1 MTARLVVRER
11 DQQPRPFPL
20 SDSVTTIGREPD
32 CGLVLDYAQVSRLHA
47 RVESVDARYILVDC
61 DSTNGT
67 FVNGQ
72 RLDGRRLLES
82 GDQVRIADIP
92 ITFLDDSL
100 EGLRAA
106 LDRARMLAGGETVDR
121 KNALQL
127 VEDVGAVTQS
137 HGISDLAETA
147 AAIRLEAQGLSPAD
161 LETSAGMVAAT
172 IFVQRPD
179 LRRLQAADG
188 TVTILITDIEDST
201 PLTDRLGDQRWM
213 ELLRTHNAIIRRHV
227 SEHRGFEVKAQGDG
241 FMIAF
246 KSPRDAILAAI
257 GIQRAFAAYNAE
269 GPVEPVR
276 VRIGLHSGEA
286 VQQGDDFYGKN
297 VIIATRVSAQAHGG
311 EILVSAALKAVTEG
325 EGEGEIAFGEG
336 REVELK
342 GLPGPHTVFP
352 VTW

>member
-1 MTARLVVRER
+1 MTARLVVREQ
-11 DQQPRPFPL
+11 DQEPRPVPL
-20 SDSVTTIGREPD
+20 GDSVTTIGREPD
-32 CGLVLDYAQVSRLHA
+32 CGLVLDYSQVSRLHA
-47 RVESVDARYILVDC
+47 QVEHVDARYVLVDC

-72 RLDGRRLLES
+72 RIDGRRVLES
-82 GDQVRIADIP
+82 GDQLRVADISM
-92 ITFLDDSL
+92 TFLDDSL

-106 LDRARMLAGGETVDR
+106 LDRARILAGGETVDR
-121 KNALQL
+121 RDALRL
-127 VEDVGAVTQS
+127 IDDVGEVAQTL
-137 HGISDLAETA
+137 GISDLAETA
-147 AAIRLEAQGLSPAD
+147 AAIRLEAQGLSLAD
-161 LETSAGMVAAT
+161 LQTSVGMVAAT
-172 IFVQRPD
+172 VYVQRPD

-269 GPVEPVR
+269 GPEEPVR
-276 VRIGLHSGEA
+276 VRIGLHTGEA
-286 VQQGDDFYGKN
+286 VRQGDDFYGKS
-297 VIIATRVSAQAHGG
+297 VIIATRVSTQARGA
-311 EILVSAALKAVTEG
+311 EILVSSAVKALTEG
-325 EGEGEIAFGEG
+325 DGDIAFGEG

-352 VTW
+352 VDW

>member
-1 MTARLVVRER
+1 MTARLVVREQ
-11 DQQPRPFPL
+11 DQEPRPVPL
-20 SDSVTTIGREPD
+20 GDSVTTIGREAD
-32 CGLVLDYAQVSRLHA
+32 CGLVLDYSQVSRLHA
-47 RVESVDARYILVDC
+47 RVEHVDAGYVLIDC

-72 RLDGRRLLES
+72 RIEGRRLLES
-82 GDQVRIADIP
+82 GDQLRVADISM
-92 ITFLDDSL
+92 TFLDESP

-106 LDRARMLAGGETVDR
+106 LERASALAGGETVDR
-121 KNALQL
+121 KNALRL
-127 VEDVGAVTQS
+127 IDDVGEVAQTL
-137 HGISDLAETA
+137 GISDLAETA
-147 AAIRLEAQGLSPAD
+147 AAIRLEAQGLSVAD
-161 LETSAGMVAAT
+161 LQTSVGMVAAT
-172 IFVQRPD
+172 VYVQRPD

-269 GPVEPVR
+269 GPEEPVR
-276 VRIGLHSGEA
+276 VRIGLHTGEA
-286 VQQGDDFYGKN
+286 VRQGDDFYGKS
-297 VIIATRVSAQAHGG
+297 VIIATRVSTQARGA
-311 EILVSAALKAVTEG
+311 EILVSSEVKALAEG
-325 EGEGEIAFGEG
+325 DGDIAFGEG

-352 VTW
+352 VDW